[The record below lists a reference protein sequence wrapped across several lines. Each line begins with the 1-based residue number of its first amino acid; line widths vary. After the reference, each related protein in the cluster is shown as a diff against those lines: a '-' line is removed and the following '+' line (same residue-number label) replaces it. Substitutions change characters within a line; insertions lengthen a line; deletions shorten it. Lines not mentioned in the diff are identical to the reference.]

1 MNEIDWLLNRETPMV
16 DFSTENISLLL
27 ELLNRPQDKIKTLH
41 VTGTNAK
48 GSVVSFLKYAMA
60 ENSYRV
66 GAFTSPFISNINEC
80 IEINEE
86 KISDEDYEK
95 ILREIH
101 PLVNR
106 LDKEEKY
113 VTGFEIQVACAF
125 LYFYKKKVSLAIIE
139 VGLGGRFDATNVM
152 KKPLAAI
159 FTPISYDHINILG
172 KSLKEIAWN
181 KGGIIKDGVPS
192 FSYPQRDEAFNE
204 LVAICQEKNSNLV
217 TFEMSDVKN
226 LSSGIWGNSF
236 DFMGFKN
243 VKTSL
248 IGNHQAYNASLALL
262 ILDYLKKYYKL
273 DDEKIKSGIERA
285 KNTGRLEIIS
295 RKPLI
300 LIDGA
305 HNMEAID
312 ALLENL
318 KKFSYRNL
326 ILGFSILRDKDREN
340 IIEKMV
346 RISKKIVLTE
356 IDSFRKSEISDLV
369 DIFEKFSGDDSE
381 IYKDLDVKKAFE
393 KSLELAGDED
403 LILWCGS
410 FYLIKEIRK
419 FILEE

>member
-1 MNEIDWLLNRETPMV
+1 MNEIQWLLNRETPMV

-27 ELLNRPQDKIKTLH
+27 ELLDRPQDKIKTLH

-95 ILREIH
+95 ILGEIH

-113 VTGFEIQVACAF
+113 VTGFEIQVACGF

-159 FTPISYDHINILG
+159 FTPISYDHINVLG

-192 FSYPQRDEAFNE
+192 FSYPQKDEAFNE
-204 LVAICQEKNSNLV
+204 LAAICQEKNSNLV
-217 TFEMSDVKN
+217 TFELDYVKN

-236 DFMGFKN
+236 DFMDFKN

-248 IGNHQAYNASLALL
+248 IGDHQAFNASLALL
-262 ILDYLKKYYKL
+262 VLDYLKNFYKL
-273 DDEKIKSGIERA
+273 DDEKIKVGIERA
-285 KNTGRLEIIS
+285 KNPGRLEIIS

-312 ALLENL
+312 TLLENL
-318 KKFSYRNL
+318 KKFSYNNL

-340 IIEKMV
+340 IAQKMV

-356 IDSFRKSEISDLV
+356 IDSFRKSELSDLV

-381 IYKDLDVKKAFE
+381 IYEDQNVKWAFE

-410 FYLIKEIRK
+410 FYLIKEIRR
-419 FILEE
+419 FVLGE